1 MGVAFAFMCIMFSSL
16 PLVMSL
22 LTFVIYSYFGGP
34 GGTRGTI
41 SAQMIFVT
49 VTLFA
54 RLSQPLGRI
63 SGMTSSLIA
72 LRVAFRR
79 IQGLLL
85 EEELDLEQIEYRD
98 RDSSGGGEDGRDE
111 KVALEIRDG
120 VFAWTNMR
128 DEQLKKE
135 KSEKEAE
142 KKKKAAKD
150 TTTIESSSS
159 SKKSSPTP
167 TLQETPTVD
176 SIMTISSSDAAP
188 PLPQDTTTTE
198 TLPTLTNINLTVPQG
213 SLTAVVGRVGQGK
226 SSLMSALIGEM
237 YKRHGQVIV
246 SGNVA
251 YVSQVAWILN
261 GSLRDNILFGS
272 TFNQSKYDRIVE
284 SAGLLPDIR
293 ILPAGD
299 ATEIGERGIN
309 LSGGQK
315 QRVALAR
322 AAYQDADVYL
332 FDDPLSAVDA
342 HVDQHL
348 WERLVGPEGLLKD
361 KTRVLITHGIHH
373 LNEAD
378 QILVM
383 KSGEVAETGT
393 YEDLM
398 AAGKDFYQLITDYAV
413 QEKTKQETEKVTEK
427 VLLGGEIGAAVAGS
441 KGEEGL
447 KAGGDAAVPE
457 TVVKATAAV
466 VTNDA
471 GDDDAQLVLAEEDAQ
486 SKVGWPLLKAYFKSA

>member
-1 MGVAFAFMCIMFSSL
+1 
-16 PLVMSL
+16 
-22 LTFVIYSYFGGP
+22 
-34 GGTRGTI
+34 
-41 SAQMIFVT
+41 
-49 VTLFA
+49 
-54 RLSQPLGRI
+54 
-63 SGMTSSLIA
+63 MTSSLIA

-79 IQGLLL
+79 IQGLLV

-98 RDSSGGGEDGRDE
+98 NNGSGGSDE
-111 KVALEIRDG
+111 KIALEIRDG
-120 VFAWTNMR
+120 VFAWTTLR

-150 TTTIESSSS
+150 TTTIESSSP

-167 TLQETPTVD
+167 TID
-176 SIMTISSSDAAP
+176 SIMTTSSSDAAP
-188 PLPQDTTTTE
+188 PPIPQDIVTE
-198 TLPTLTNINLTVPQG
+198 PLPTLTNINLTVPQG

-246 SGNVA
+246 SGSVA

-272 TFNQSKYDRIVE
+272 AFNQSKYDRIVE

-299 ATEIGERGIN
+299 MTEIGERGIN

-332 FDDPLSAVDA
+332 LDDPLSAVDA

-348 WERLVGPEGLLKD
+348 WDRLVGPEGLLKD

-373 LNEAD
+373 LSEAD

-383 KSGEVAETGT
+383 KAGEVAETGT
-393 YEDLM
+393 YKDLM

-413 QEKTKQETEKVTEK
+413 QEKKKQEKEKVIENE
-427 VLLGGEIGAAVAGS
+427 LLGGEIGAVIAGS
-441 KGEEGL
+441 KGKEL
-447 KAGGDAAVPE
+447 KAGVDTTAPE
-457 TVVKATAAV
+457 ADIKTTAA
-466 VTNDA
+466 TEANGA
-471 GDDDAQLVLAEEDAQ
+471 GEDDAQLVLAEEAAQ
-486 SKVGWPLLKAYFKSA
+486 SKLGWPLLKAYFKSA

>member
-1 MGVAFAFMCIMFSSL
+1 MGVAYAFMCIMFSSL

-34 GGTRGTI
+34 NGTRGTI
-41 SAQMIFVT
+41 TAQMIFVT

-72 LRVAFRR
+72 MNVAYKR

-85 EEELDLEQIEYRD
+85 EEELDQDQIEYKD
-98 RDSSGGGEDGRDE
+98 NGFGGNTDGGS
-111 KVALEIRDG
+111 KAALEIRDG
-120 VFAWTNMR
+120 VFAWTNMH
-128 DEQLKKE
+128 DERLRRE

-142 KKKKAAKD
+142 KD
-150 TTTIESSSS
+150 NTVNGTTATESSSS
-159 SKKSSPTP
+159 SKKPSPIPTP
-167 TLQETPTVD
+167 QEIPTIN
-176 SIMTISSSDAAP
+176 SIMSISSIDIPS
-188 PLPQDTTTTE
+188 PLTQDTTE
-198 TLPTLTNINLTVPQG
+198 PLPTLTNINLSVPQR

-237 YKRHGQVIV
+237 YKRQGNVIV
-246 SGNVA
+246 SGSVA

-272 TFNQSKYDRIVE
+272 PFLQSKYDRIVE

-322 AAYQDADVYL
+322 AAYQDADIYL
-332 FDDPLSAVDA
+332 LDDPLSAVDA

-373 LNEAD
+373 LSEAD

-383 KSGEVAETGT
+383 KGGEVAETGT

-413 QEKTKQETEKVTEK
+413 QERKNQEKAGPEK
-427 VLLGGEIGAAVAGS
+427 LLSAGIATVAGS
-441 KGEEGL
+441 KAKEGL
-447 KAGGDAAVPE
+447 KAATMDTAMPEDA
-457 TVVKATAAV
+457 VKATAVAAA
-466 VTNDA
+466 NNA
-471 GDDDAQLVLAEEDAQ
+471 GEDGAQLVLAEEAAQ